1 MDTTQIITSVV
12 QMLCGL
18 TFFLFGMNVM
28 SGDLEK
34 LAGGKLEGLLKK
46 FTANPL
52 LGIFFGALITIAV
65 QSSSA
70 VTVMLVGLVNS
81 GIMAFSQTIFII
93 FGANIG
99 TTLTAWILSLSGI
112 ESDSIGMMM
121 MKPENFSPILA
132 FIGIVFVMFSKNS
145 KRKSLGSVFVGFA
158 VLMYGM
164 EFMGAAMDPIKDI
177 EGIENVFI
185 RFNNPLFGVIIGA
198 VITAVIQS
206 SAASVG
212 MLQALALTGL
222 IDVGMVIPIVMGQN
236 IGTCITAVLSAIG
249 TNSKAKRVA
258 FLHTALNVIGTVL
271 FLAVFCVADGFFDIP
286 VFSEP
291 ATVWSIALVHSIFN
305 VALTVVLSPFAK
317 PLIRL
322 TEVCVKDKDEGKSN
336 RHIFVMDERLLAM
349 PSIAVGECDNY
360 SAKMAE
366 DAKQML
372 LSTFSI
378 LCDYDKKTAQ
388 WITEQEEK
396 LDAYEDDIGTYL
408 VKVSGLSLSDSDSRR
423 TGRMLHSIGNFER
436 LGDHA
441 LNLLETA
448 KEIKEKNVVFSEDAY
463 KELTVLTDAL
473 IEIITITV
481 DAYAKN
487 DIVTA
492 SRVEPLEQVIDR
504 LTEKVRKRH
513 INRLKAGECTIE
525 LGFILSDILNNF
537 ERISDHC
544 SNVAVA
550 VIEAEKDEFEAHN
563 YLSNIKSGND
573 EFDAEYSQYKDKYKL
588 NKVEEI
594 KV

>member
-1 MDTTQIITSVV
+1 MDKVMILESVIK
-12 QMLCGL
+12 MLCGL

-46 FTANPL
+46 FTSNPI

-81 GIMAFSQTIFII
+81 GIMHFSQTIFII

-99 TTLTAWILSLSGI
+99 TTLTAWILSLAGI
-112 ESDSIGMMM
+112 ESTNIAMMM
-121 MKPENFSPILA
+121 LKPENFSPVLA
-132 FIGIVFVMFSKNS
+132 FIGIIFVMFSKNS
-145 KRKSLGSVFVGFA
+145 KKKSLGAVFVGFA

-164 EFMGAAMDPIKDI
+164 EFMSAAMDPIKDI

-185 RFNNPLFGVIIGA
+185 RFNNPLFGVLIGA

-222 IDVGMVIPIVMGQN
+222 IDIGMVIPIVMGQN
-236 IGTCITAVLSAIG
+236 IGTCITAVLSSLG
-249 TNSKAKRVA
+249 TNAKAKRVA

-271 FLAVFCVADGFFDIP
+271 FLIVFWVTDAMFSPAI
-286 VFSEP
+286 FSEP
-291 ATVWSIALVHSIFN
+291 ASAWSIALIHSIFN
-305 VALTVVLSPFAK
+305 VAITIVLSPFSK
-317 PLIRL
+317 LLIKL
-322 TEVCVKDKDEGKSN
+322 TEKCVRDNEDDAKNK
-336 RHIFVMDERLLAM
+336 HMFVMDERLLNM
-349 PSIAVGECDNY
+349 PSVAVGECDNY
-360 SAKMAE
+360 SVKMAD

-372 LSTFSI
+372 LTVFSI

-388 WITEQEEK
+388 WVVQQEEK

-408 VKVSGLSLSDSDSRR
+408 VKVAALSLSDADSRR

-448 KEIKEKNVVFSEDAY
+448 KEISDKHVVFSDEAY

-481 DAYAKN
+481 DAYSNN
-487 DIVTA
+487 DVATA

-504 LTEKVRKRH
+504 LTEKVRRRH
-513 INRLKAGECTIE
+513 IDRLKAGECTIE

-544 SNVAVA
+544 SNIAVA

-563 YLSNIKSGND
+563 YLSTVKAGNED
-573 EFDAEYSQYKDKYKL
+573 FDAEFNQYKEKYRLHKYSE
-588 NKVEEI
+588 N
-594 KV
+594 

>member
-1 MDTTQIITSVV
+1 MSATQIVTSIV

-18 TFFLFGMNVM
+18 SFFLFGMNVM
-28 SGDLEK
+28 SGNLEK
-34 LAGGKLEGLLKK
+34 IAGGKLEGLLKK
-46 FTANPL
+46 FTSNP
-52 LGIFFGALITIAV
+52 FFGILFGAIITVAV

-70 VTVMLVGLVNS
+70 VTIMLVGLVNS
-81 GIMAFSQTIFII
+81 GIMQFSQTIFII

-112 ESDSIGMMM
+112 ESSSIGMMM
-121 MKPENFSPILA
+121 LKPENFSPILA
-132 FIGIVFVMFSKNS
+132 FIGVIFVVFSKNS
-145 KRKSLGSVFVGFA
+145 KRKSIGSVLVGFA

-164 EFMGAAMDPIKDI
+164 EFMGMAMDPIKNI

-185 RFNNPLFGVIIGA
+185 KFNNPLFGVLIGT

-222 IDVGMVIPIVMGQN
+222 IDIGMAIPIIMGQN
-236 IGTCITAVLSAIG
+236 IGTCITAVISAIG
-249 TNSKAKRVA
+249 TNAKAKRVA
-258 FLHTALNVIGTVL
+258 FVHTILNVIGTVL
-271 FLAVFCVADGFFDIP
+271 FTSVFWIVDII
-286 VFSEP
+286 FSPAMFREP

-305 VALTVVLSPFAK
+305 IALTVVLCPFAK
-317 PLIRL
+317 QLIKL
-322 TEVCVKDKDEGKSN
+322 TEKCIKDNDKEENK
-336 RHIFVMDERLLAM
+336 HIFIMDERLLNM
-349 PSIAVGECDNY
+349 PSVAVGECDNY
-360 SAKMAE
+360 SVKMAD

-378 LCDYDKKTAQ
+378 LCDYDEKTAE
-388 WITEQEEK
+388 WIRAQEEK

-408 VKVSGLSLSDSDSRR
+408 VKVATLSLSNEDSRK
-423 TGRMLHSIGNFER
+423 TGKMLHSIGNFER

-448 KEIKEKNVVFSEDAY
+448 KEIKDKNVVFSENAY

-481 DAYAKN
+481 DAYTAN
-487 DIVTA
+487 DINMA

-513 INRLKAGECTIE
+513 IDRLKAGECTIE
-525 LGFILSDILNNF
+525 LGFILSDILNNI

-544 SNVAVA
+544 SNIAVA
-550 VIEAEKDEFEAHN
+550 LIEAENDSFDAHN
-563 YLSNIKSGND
+563 YLSGIKSGND
-573 EFDAEYSQYKDKYKL
+573 NFDAEYSQYKEKYKL
-588 NKVEEI
+588 RKEA
-594 KV
+594 

>member
-1 MDTTQIITSVV
+1 MNTTQIITSVV
-12 QMLCGL
+12 QMLLGL
-18 TFFLFGMNVM
+18 AFFLFGMNVM

-34 LAGGKLEGLLKK
+34 LAGGKLEVLLKK
-46 FTANPL
+46 FTKNPI
-52 LGIFFGALITIAV
+52 LGIIFGALITIAV

-81 GIMAFSQTIFII
+81 GIMLFSQTIFII

-112 ESDSIGMMM
+112 ESDNIAMMM
-121 MKPENFSPILA
+121 LKPENFSPILA
-132 FIGIVFVMFSKNS
+132 FIGVMFVMFSKNS

-164 EFMGAAMDPIKDI
+164 EFMGSAMDPIKDI
-177 EGIENVFI
+177 PGIENVFI
-185 RFNNPLFGVIIGA
+185 KFSNPLFGVLIGA

-271 FLAVFCVADGFFDIP
+271 FLGVFCIADSAFDIAL
-286 VFSEP
+286 FSEP
-291 ATVWSIALVHSIFN
+291 ATAWSIALIHSIFN

-322 TEVCVKDKDEGKSN
+322 TEICVKDKDAEKKN
-336 RHIFVMDERLLAM
+336 NVHLFAMDERLLAT
-349 PSIAVGECDNY
+349 PSVAVSECNNVTV
-360 SAKMAE
+360 KMAE
-366 DAKQML
+366 TAKQMIIT
-372 LSTFSI
+372 SFAAM
-378 LCDYDKKTAQ
+378 CEYDKE
-388 WITEQEEK
+388 TEEWLQLQEEI
-396 LDAYEDDIGTYL
+396 LDAYEDDIGSFL
-408 VKVSGLSLSDSDSRR
+408 VKVSALSLSESDSRK
-423 TGRMLHSIGNFER
+423 TGRMLHAIGNFER

-441 LNLLETA
+441 LNLLESG
-448 KEIKEKNVVFSEDAY
+448 KEMYNKKITFSANAY
-463 KELTVLTDAL
+463 EELTVLTDAL
-473 IEIITITV
+473 IEIITLTNK
-481 DAYAKN
+481 AYGEN
-487 DIVTA
+487 DIELA

-513 INRLKAGECTIE
+513 IDRLKAGECTIE
-525 LGFILSDILNNF
+525 LGFILSDILNNC

-544 SNVAVA
+544 SNIAVA
-550 VIEAEKDEFEAHN
+550 VIESATDGYDAHN
-563 YLSNIKSGND
+563 YLSSVKSGNGTFD
-573 EFDAEYSQYKDKYKL
+573 EEYKQYKEKYKL
-588 NKVEEI
+588 QKNA
-594 KV
+594 

>member
-1 MDTTQIITSVV
+1 MDKVQIFECVIK
-12 QMLCGL
+12 MLCGL

-46 FTANPL
+46 FTSNPL

-81 GIMAFSQTIFII
+81 GIMHFSQTIFII

-99 TTLTAWILSLSGI
+99 TTLTAWILSLAGI
-112 ESDSIGMMM
+112 ESTNLAMMM
-121 MKPENFSPILA
+121 LKPENFSPVLA
-132 FIGIVFVMFSKNS
+132 FIGIIFVMFSKNS
-145 KRKSLGSVFVGFA
+145 KKKSLGAVFVGFA

-164 EFMGAAMDPIKDI
+164 EFMSAAMDPIKDI

-185 RFNNPLFGVIIGA
+185 RFNNPLFGVLIGA

-222 IDVGMVIPIVMGQN
+222 IDIGMVIPIVMGQN
-236 IGTCITAVLSAIG
+236 IGTCITAVLSALG
-249 TNSKAKRVA
+249 TNAKAKRVA

-271 FLAVFCVADGFFDIP
+271 FLAVFWIADMI
-286 VFSEP
+286 FSP
-291 ATVWSIALVHSIFN
+291 ALFREAASAWSIALIHSIFN
-305 VALTVVLSPFAK
+305 VAITIVLSPFAK
-317 PLIRL
+317 LLIRL
-322 TEVCVKDKDEGKSN
+322 TEICVKDKDEAKTVHLFN
-336 RHIFVMDERLLAM
+336 IDERLLAT
-349 PSIAVGECDNY
+349 PSVAVSECDNY
-360 SAKMAE
+360 TVNMAE

-372 LSTFSI
+372 LSAFSI
-378 LCDYDKKTAQ
+378 LCDYDEETAQ
-388 WITEQEEK
+388 WITDREEV
-396 LDAYEDDIGTYL
+396 LDAYEDDIGSFL
-408 VKVSGLSLSDSDSRR
+408 VKVAALSLSDNDSRK

-441 LNLLETA
+441 LNLVDTS
-448 KEIKEKNVVFSEDAY
+448 KEIADKKIVFSDAAY

-473 IEIITITV
+473 IEIITIT
-481 DAYAKN
+481 AECYAKN
-487 DIVTA
+487 DSELA
-492 SRVEPLEQVIDR
+492 SRVEPLEQVIDK
-504 LTEKVRKRH
+504 LTDKVKKRH
-513 INRLKAGECTIE
+513 IDRLKAGECTIE

-544 SNVAVA
+544 SNIAVA
-550 VIEAEKDEFEAHN
+550 VIEGETD
-563 YLSNIKSGND
+563 G
-573 EFDAEYSQYKDKYKL
+573 FDAHRYLGEIKEGNHTFDEEYAQYKEKYNLKK
-588 NKVEEI
+588 NA
-594 KV
+594 

>member
-1 MDTTQIITSVV
+1 MDSTQIISSIVG
-12 QMLCGL
+12 MLCGL

-46 FTANPL
+46 FTSNPL
-52 LGIFFGALITIAV
+52 LGILFGALITIAV

-81 GIMAFSQTIFII
+81 GIMHFSQTIFII

-112 ESDSIGMMM
+112 ESTNIAMMM
-121 MKPENFSPILA
+121 LKPENFSPVLA
-132 FIGIVFVMFSKNS
+132 FIGIIFVMFSKNS

-164 EFMGAAMDPIKDI
+164 EFMSSAMDPIKDI

-185 RFNNPLFGVIIGA
+185 RFNNPLFGVLIGA

-236 IGTCITAVLSAIG
+236 IGTCITAVISSIG

-258 FLHTALNVIGTVL
+258 FLHTSLNVIGTVF
-271 FLAVFCVADGFFDIP
+271 FLLIFWVVDITVHPAAFDA
-286 VFSEP
+286 P
-291 ATVWSIALVHSIFN
+291 ASAWSIALIHSIFN

-317 PLIRL
+317 YIIRL
-322 TEVCVKDKDEGKSN
+322 TEICVKDKDDMQKN
-336 RHIFVMDERLLAM
+336 KHVFVMDERLLSM
-349 PSIAVGECDNY
+349 PSVAVSECDNY
-360 SAKMAE
+360 TAKMAE
-366 DAKQML
+366 NAKQML
-372 LSTFSI
+372 LTSFSI
-378 LCDYDKKTAQ
+378 LCDYDKKTAE
-388 WITEQEEK
+388 WISLQEEI

-408 VKVSGLSLSDSDSRR
+408 VKISALSLSENDSRK
-423 TGRMLHSIGNFER
+423 TGRMLHAIGNFER

-441 LNLLETA
+441 LNLLDSSR
-448 KEIKEKNVVFSEDAY
+448 EIKEKKIIFSDKAY
-463 KELTVLTDAL
+463 EELTVLTDAL
-473 IEIITITV
+473 VEIITITTQ
-481 DAYAKN
+481 AYAAN
-487 DIVTA
+487 DVA
-492 SRVEPLEQVIDR
+492 LAGRVEPLEQVIDR

-513 INRLKAGECTIE
+513 IDRLKAGECTIE

-544 SNVAVA
+544 SNIAVS
-550 VIEAEKDEFEAHN
+550 VIEGETDGYDAHN
-563 YLSNIKSGND
+563 YLSSVKEGND
-573 EFDAEYSQYKDKYKL
+573 EFDAEYAQYKEKYNLKKA
-588 NKVEEI
+588 N
-594 KV
+594 

>member
-1 MDTTQIITSVV
+1 MDATQIITSIV

-18 TFFLFGMNVM
+18 SFFLFGMNVM
-28 SGDLEK
+28 SGNLEK
-34 LAGGKLEGLLKK
+34 IAGGKLEGLLKR
-46 FTANPL
+46 FTSNPL
-52 LGIFFGALITIAV
+52 LGMLFGAIITIAV

-81 GIMAFSQTIFII
+81 GIMQFSQTIFII

-112 ESDSIGMMM
+112 ESSSIGMMM
-121 MKPENFSPILA
+121 LKPENFSPILA
-132 FIGIVFVMFSKNS
+132 FIGVIFVVFSKNF
-145 KRKSLGSVFVGFA
+145 KRKSVGSVFVGFA

-164 EFMGAAMDPIKDI
+164 EFMGMAMDPIRNI

-185 RFNNPLFGVIIGA
+185 KFNNPLFGVLIGA

-222 IDVGMVIPIVMGQN
+222 IDIGMVIPIVMGQN
-236 IGTCITAVLSAIG
+236 IGTCITAVISAIG
-249 TNSKAKRVA
+249 TNAKAKRVA
-258 FLHTALNVIGTVL
+258 FIHTILNVIGTVL
-271 FLAVFCVADGFFDIP
+271 FTSVFWAVDLI
-286 VFSEP
+286 FSP
-291 ATVWSIALVHSIFN
+291 ALFRESATAWSIALVHSIFN

-317 PLIRL
+317 QLIKL
-322 TEVCVKDKDEGKSN
+322 TELCVKDNDKKEESK
-336 RHIFVMDERLLAM
+336 HMFIMDERLLNM
-349 PSIAVGECDNY
+349 PSIAVSECDNY
-360 SAKMAE
+360 SVKMAE

-372 LSTFSI
+372 LSTFAI
-378 LCDYDKKTAQ
+378 LCDYDEKTAQ
-388 WITEQEEK
+388 WITEQEDK

-408 VKVSGLSLSDSDSRR
+408 VKVAALSLSDSDSRR

-448 KEIKEKNVVFSEDAY
+448 KEIKDKSIVFSDAAY

-481 DAYAKN
+481 DAYSEN
-487 DIVTA
+487 DVSIA
-492 SRVEPLEQVIDR
+492 ARVEPLEQVIDR

-513 INRLKAGECTIE
+513 IDRLKAGECTIE
-525 LGFILSDILNNF
+525 LGFILSDILNNI

-544 SNVAVA
+544 SNIAVA

-563 YLSNIKSGND
+563 YLNAVKSGNED
-573 EFDAEYSQYKDKYKL
+573 FDSEFNQYKEKYNLRK
-588 NKVEEI
+588 NA
-594 KV
+594 

>member
-1 MDTTQIITSVV
+1 MDSTQIISSIVG
-12 QMLCGL
+12 MLCGL

-46 FTANPL
+46 FTSNPL
-52 LGIFFGALITIAV
+52 LGILFGALITIAV

-81 GIMAFSQTIFII
+81 GIMHFSQTIFII

-112 ESDSIGMMM
+112 ESTNIAMMM
-121 MKPENFSPILA
+121 LKPENFSPVLA
-132 FIGIVFVMFSKNS
+132 FIGIIFVMFSKNS

-164 EFMGAAMDPIKDI
+164 EFMSSAMDPIKDI

-185 RFNNPLFGVIIGA
+185 RFNNPLFGVLIGA

-236 IGTCITAVLSAIG
+236 IGTCITAVISSIG

-258 FLHTALNVIGTVL
+258 FLHTSLNVIGTVL
-271 FLAVFCVADGFFDIP
+271 FLLIFWVVDITVHPAAFDA
-286 VFSEP
+286 P
-291 ATVWSIALVHSIFN
+291 ASAWSIALVHSIFN

-317 PLIRL
+317 YIIRL
-322 TEVCVKDKDEGKSN
+322 TEICVKDKDDMQKN
-336 RHIFVMDERLLAM
+336 KHVFVMDERLLSM
-349 PSIAVGECDNY
+349 PSVAVSECDNY
-360 SAKMAE
+360 TVKMAE
-366 DAKQML
+366 NAKQML
-372 LSTFSI
+372 LTSFSI
-378 LCDYDKKTAQ
+378 LCDYDKKTAE
-388 WITEQEEK
+388 WISLQEEI

-408 VKVSGLSLSDSDSRR
+408 VKISALSLSENDSRK
-423 TGRMLHSIGNFER
+423 TGRMLHAIGNFER

-441 LNLLETA
+441 LNLLDSSR
-448 KEIKEKNVVFSEDAY
+448 EIKEKKIIFSDKAY
-463 KELTVLTDAL
+463 EELTVLTDAL
-473 IEIITITV
+473 VEIITITTQ
-481 DAYAKN
+481 AYTAN
-487 DIVTA
+487 DVA
-492 SRVEPLEQVIDR
+492 LAGRVEPLEQVIDR

-513 INRLKAGECTIE
+513 IDRLKAGECTIE

-544 SNVAVA
+544 SNIAVS
-550 VIEAEKDEFEAHN
+550 VIEGETDGYDAHN
-563 YLSNIKSGND
+563 YLSSVKEGND
-573 EFDAEYSQYKDKYKL
+573 EFDAEYAQYKEKYNLKKA
-588 NKVEEI
+588 N
-594 KV
+594 

>member
-1 MDTTQIITSVV
+1 MDATQIITSIV
-12 QMLCGL
+12 QMFCGL
-18 TFFLFGMNVM
+18 SFFLFGMNVM
-28 SGDLEK
+28 SGNLEK
-34 LAGGKLEGLLKK
+34 IAGGKLEGLLKR
-46 FTANPL
+46 FTSNPL
-52 LGIFFGALITIAV
+52 LGMLFGAIITIAV

-81 GIMAFSQTIFII
+81 GIMQFSQTIFII

-112 ESDSIGMMM
+112 ESSSIGMMM
-121 MKPENFSPILA
+121 LKPENFSPILA
-132 FIGIVFVMFSKNS
+132 FIGVIFVVFSKNS
-145 KRKSLGSVFVGFA
+145 KRKSVGSVFVGFA

-164 EFMGAAMDPIKDI
+164 EFMGMAMDPIRNI

-185 RFNNPLFGVIIGA
+185 KFNNPLFGVLIGA

-222 IDVGMVIPIVMGQN
+222 IDIGMVIPIVMGQN
-236 IGTCITAVLSAIG
+236 IGTCITAVISAIG
-249 TNSKAKRVA
+249 TNAKAKRVA
-258 FLHTALNVIGTVL
+258 FIHTILNVIGTVL
-271 FLAVFCVADGFFDIP
+271 FTGVFWAVDII
-286 VFSEP
+286 FSP
-291 ATVWSIALVHSIFN
+291 ALFRETASAWSIALVHSIFN

-317 PLIRL
+317 QLIKL
-322 TEVCVKDKDEGKSN
+322 TELCVKDNDKKEESK
-336 RHIFVMDERLLAM
+336 HIFTMDERLLNM
-349 PSIAVGECDNY
+349 PSIAVSECDNY
-360 SAKMAE
+360 SVKMAE

-372 LSTFSI
+372 LSTFAI
-378 LCDYDKKTAQ
+378 LCDYDEKTAQ
-388 WITEQEEK
+388 WITEQEDK

-408 VKVSGLSLSDSDSRR
+408 VKVAALSLSDADSRR

-448 KEIKEKNVVFSEDAY
+448 KEIKDKSIVFSDAAY

-481 DAYAKN
+481 DAYSEN
-487 DIVTA
+487 DVGIA
-492 SRVEPLEQVIDR
+492 ARVEPLEQVIDR

-513 INRLKAGECTIE
+513 IDRLKAGECTIE
-525 LGFILSDILNNF
+525 LGFILSDILNNI

-544 SNVAVA
+544 SNIAVA

-563 YLSNIKSGND
+563 YLNAVKSGNED
-573 EFDAEYSQYKDKYKL
+573 FDSEFNQYKEKYNLKK
-588 NKVEEI
+588 NA
-594 KV
+594 

>member
-1 MDTTQIITSVV
+1 MSATQIVTSIV

-18 TFFLFGMNVM
+18 SFFLFGMNVM
-28 SGDLEK
+28 SGNLEK
-34 LAGGKLEGLLKK
+34 IAGGKLEGLLKK
-46 FTANPL
+46 FTANP
-52 LGIFFGALITIAV
+52 FFGILFGAIITIAV

-81 GIMAFSQTIFII
+81 GIMHFSQTIFII

-112 ESDSIGMMM
+112 ESSSIGMMM
-121 MKPENFSPILA
+121 LKPENFSPVLA
-132 FIGIVFVMFSKNS
+132 FIGVIFVVFSNNS
-145 KRKSLGSVFVGFA
+145 KRKSIGSVFVGFA

-164 EFMGAAMDPIKDI
+164 EFMGMAMDPISNI

-185 RFNNPLFGVIIGA
+185 KFNNPLFGVLIGA
-198 VITAVIQS
+198 VITAIIQS

-222 IDVGMVIPIVMGQN
+222 IDIGMVIPIVMGQN
-236 IGTCITAVLSAIG
+236 IGTCITAVISSVG
-249 TNSKAKRVA
+249 TNAKAKRVS
-258 FLHTALNVIGTVL
+258 FIHTLLNVIGTVL
-271 FLAVFCVADGFFDIP
+271 FTSIFWIIDI
-286 VFSEP
+286 VFSPAIFREP
-291 ATVWSIALVHSIFN
+291 ASAWSIALVHSIFN

-317 PLIRL
+317 QLIKL
-322 TEVCVKDKDEGKSN
+322 TERCVKDNDKKDEG
-336 RHIFVMDERLLAM
+336 RHIFIMDERLLNM
-349 PSIAVGECDNY
+349 PSVAVNECDNY
-360 SAKMAE
+360 SVRMAE

-378 LCDYDKKTAQ
+378 LCDYDEKTAS
-388 WITEQEEK
+388 WIIEQEDK

-408 VKVSGLSLSDSDSRR
+408 VKVAALSLSEDDSRR

-448 KEIKEKNVVFSEDAY
+448 KEIKEKSIVFSEAAY

-481 DAYAKN
+481 DAYSAN
-487 DIVTA
+487 DVA
-492 SRVEPLEQVIDR
+492 VAARVEPLEQVIDR

-513 INRLKAGECTIE
+513 IDRLKAGECTIE
-525 LGFILSDILNNF
+525 LGFILSDILNNI

-544 SNVAVA
+544 SNIAVA

-563 YLSNIKSGND
+563 YLNTVKSGNED
-573 EFDAEYSQYKDKYKL
+573 FDAEFNQYKEKYNLKK
-588 NKVEEI
+588 NA
-594 KV
+594 

>member
-1 MDTTQIITSVV
+1 MSATQIVTSVV

-18 TFFLFGMNVM
+18 AFFLFGMNVM
-28 SGDLEK
+28 SGNLEK
-34 LAGGKLEGLLKK
+34 IAGGKLEGLLKK
-46 FTANPL
+46 FTSNP
-52 LGIFFGALITIAV
+52 FFGILFGAIITIAV

-81 GIMAFSQTIFII
+81 GIMHFSQTIFII

-112 ESDSIGMMM
+112 ESSSIGMMM
-121 MKPENFSPILA
+121 LKPENFSPILA
-132 FIGIVFVMFSKNS
+132 FIGVIFVVFSNNS
-145 KRKSLGSVFVGFA
+145 KRKSIGSVFVGFA

-164 EFMGAAMDPIKDI
+164 EFMGNAMDPIKDI

-185 RFNNPLFGVIIGA
+185 RFNNPLFGVLIGA
-198 VITAVIQS
+198 VITAIIQS

-222 IDVGMVIPIVMGQN
+222 IDIGMAIPIIMGQN
-236 IGTCITAVLSAIG
+236 IGTCITAVISAVG
-249 TNSKAKRVA
+249 TNAKAKRVA
-258 FLHTALNVIGTVL
+258 FIHTILNVIGTVL
-271 FLAVFCVADGFFDIP
+271 FTSVFWVVDII
-286 VFSEP
+286 FSPALFRGP
-291 ATVWSIALVHSIFN
+291 ATAWSIALVHSIFN

-317 PLIRL
+317 PIIKL
-322 TEVCVKDKDEGKSN
+322 TEFCVKDNDKKEDSK
-336 RHIFVMDERLLAM
+336 HMFTMDDRLLGM
-349 PSIAVGECDNY
+349 PSVAVSECDNH
-360 SAKMAE
+360 SVNMAGE
-366 DAKQML
+366 AKQML
-372 LSTFSI
+372 LSTFAI
-378 LCDYDKKTAQ
+378 LCEYDEKTAE
-388 WITEQEEK
+388 WIRGQEEK

-408 VKVSGLSLSDSDSRR
+408 VKVAALSLSDADSRR

-448 KEIKEKNVVFSEDAY
+448 KEIKDKSIVFSDAAY

-481 DAYAKN
+481 DAYSAN
-487 DIVTA
+487 DVATA
-492 SRVEPLEQVIDR
+492 ARVEPLEQVIDR

-513 INRLKAGECTIE
+513 IDRLKAGECTIE
-525 LGFILSDILNNF
+525 LGFILSDILNNI

-544 SNVAVA
+544 SNIAVA

-563 YLSNIKSGND
+563 YLNAVKHGNED
-573 EFDAEYSQYKDKYKL
+573 FDFEFNQYKEKYNLKK
-588 NKVEEI
+588 NV
-594 KV
+594 

>member
-1 MDTTQIITSVV
+1 MDATQIITSVI

-28 SGDLEK
+28 SGNLEK
-34 LAGGKLEGLLKK
+34 IAGGKLEGLLKK

-52 LGIFFGALITIAV
+52 LGLLFGAIITIAV

-81 GIMAFSQTIFII
+81 GIMHFSQTIFII

-112 ESDSIGMMM
+112 ESSSIGMMM
-121 MKPENFSPILA
+121 LKPENFSPILA
-132 FIGIVFVMFSKNS
+132 FIGVIFVVFSKNS
-145 KRKSLGSVFVGFA
+145 KRKSIGSVFVGFA

-164 EFMGAAMDPIKDI
+164 EFMGMAMDPIRNI

-185 RFNNPLFGVIIGA
+185 RFNNPLFGVLIGA
-198 VITAVIQS
+198 VITAIIQS

-222 IDVGMVIPIVMGQN
+222 IDIGMVIPIVMGQN
-236 IGTCITAVLSAIG
+236 IGTCITAVISAVG
-249 TNSKAKRVA
+249 TNAKAKRVA

-271 FLAVFCVADGFFDIP
+271 FTAVFWIVDIIFAPALFDA
-286 VFSEP
+286 P
-291 ATVWSIALVHSIFN
+291 ATAWSIALVHSIFN
-305 VALTVVLSPFAK
+305 VAITVVLSPFAK
-317 PLIRL
+317 QLIKL
-322 TEVCVKDKDEGKSN
+322 TEKCVKDNDNAEKN

-349 PSIAVGECDNY
+349 PSVAVGECDNY
-360 SAKMAE
+360 SVKMAD

-372 LSTFSI
+372 LSVFSI
-378 LCDYDKKTAQ
+378 LCEYDENTAE
-388 WITEQEEK
+388 WIAQQEEK

-408 VKVSGLSLSDSDSRR
+408 VKVAALSLSDADSRR

-441 LNLLETA
+441 LNLLETS
-448 KEIKEKNVVFSEDAY
+448 KEIKEKNIVFSDAAY

-473 IEIITITV
+473 IEIITLTV
-481 DAYAKN
+481 EAYSTN
-487 DIVTA
+487 DINMA
-492 SRVEPLEQVIDR
+492 ARVEPLEQVIDR
-504 LTEKVRKRH
+504 ITEKVRKRH
-513 INRLKAGECTIE
+513 IDRLKAGECTIE
-525 LGFILSDILNNF
+525 LGFVLSDILNNF

-544 SNVAVA
+544 SNIAVA
-550 VIEAEKDEFEAHN
+550 IIEAEKDEFEAHS
-563 YLSNIKSGND
+563 YLNNVKAGNED
-573 EFDAEYSQYKDKYKL
+573 FDSEYNQYKEKYSLRK
-588 NKVEEI
+588 NA
-594 KV
+594 

>member
-1 MDTTQIITSVV
+1 MSATQIVTSVV

-18 TFFLFGMNVM
+18 SFFLFGMNVM
-28 SGDLEK
+28 SGNLEK
-34 LAGGKLEGLLKK
+34 IAGGKLEGLLKK
-46 FTANPL
+46 FTANP
-52 LGIFFGALITIAV
+52 FFGILFGAIITIAV

-81 GIMAFSQTIFII
+81 GIMQFSQTIFII

-112 ESDSIGMMM
+112 ESSSIGMMM
-121 MKPENFSPILA
+121 LKPENFSPILA
-132 FIGIVFVMFSKNS
+132 FIGVIFVVFSNNG
-145 KRKSLGSVFVGFA
+145 KRKSIGSVFVGFA

-164 EFMGAAMDPIKDI
+164 EFMGMAMDPIKDI

-185 RFNNPLFGVIIGA
+185 RFNNPLFGVLIGA

-222 IDVGMVIPIVMGQN
+222 IDIGMVIPIVMGQN
-236 IGTCITAVLSAIG
+236 IGTCITAVISAIG
-249 TNSKAKRVA
+249 TNAKAKRVA
-258 FLHTALNVIGTVL
+258 FIHTILNVIGTVL
-271 FLAVFCVADGFFDIP
+271 FTSVFWIVDII
-286 VFSEP
+286 FSPALFREP
-291 ATVWSIALVHSIFN
+291 ATAWSIALVHSIFN
-305 VALTVVLSPFAK
+305 VALTLVLTPFAK
-317 PLIRL
+317 QLIKL
-322 TEVCVKDKDEGKSN
+322 TELCVKDNDKKEENK
-336 RHIFVMDERLLAM
+336 HIFTMDERLLGL

-360 SAKMAE
+360 SVKMAD

-372 LSTFSI
+372 LSTFAI
-378 LCDYDKKTAQ
+378 LCEYDEKTAR
-388 WITEQEEK
+388 WIAEQEEK

-408 VKVSGLSLSDSDSRR
+408 VKVAALSLSDEDSRR

-448 KEIKEKNVVFSEDAY
+448 KEIKDKNVIFSDDAY

-481 DAYAKN
+481 DAYSKN
-487 DIVTA
+487 DVNTA

-513 INRLKAGECTIE
+513 IDRLKAGECTIE

-544 SNVAVA
+544 SNIAVA
-550 VIEAEKDEFEAHN
+550 VIEAKKDEFEAHN
-563 YLSNIKSGND
+563 YLNTVKSGND
-573 EFDAEYSQYKDKYKL
+573 EFDAEYSQYKEKYKL
-588 NKVEEI
+588 QKNA
-594 KV
+594 

>member
-1 MDTTQIITSVV
+1 MNATQIVTSIV

-18 TFFLFGMNVM
+18 SFFLFGMNVM
-28 SGDLEK
+28 SGNLEK
-34 LAGGKLEGLLKK
+34 IAGGKLEGLLKK
-46 FTANPL
+46 FTANP
-52 LGIFFGALITIAV
+52 FFGILFGAIITIAV

-81 GIMAFSQTIFII
+81 GIMQFSQTIFII

-112 ESDSIGMMM
+112 ESSSIGMMM
-121 MKPENFSPILA
+121 LRPENFSPILA
-132 FIGIVFVMFSKNS
+132 FIGVIFVVFSGNT
-145 KRKSLGSVFVGFA
+145 KRKSIGSVLVGFA

-164 EFMGAAMDPIKDI
+164 EFMGMAMEPIRNI

-185 RFNNPLFGVIIGA
+185 KFNNPLFGVLIGA

-222 IDVGMVIPIVMGQN
+222 IDIGMVIPIVMGQN
-236 IGTCITAVLSAIG
+236 IGTCITAVISAIG
-249 TNSKAKRVA
+249 TNAKAKRVA
-258 FLHTALNVIGTVL
+258 FIHTLLNVIGTVL
-271 FLAVFCVADGFFDIP
+271 FTSVFWIVDLTLAPAVFR
-286 VFSEP
+286 EP
-291 ATVWSIALVHSIFN
+291 ASAWSIALVHSIFN
-305 VALTVVLSPFAK
+305 VALTVVLSPFARL
-317 PLIRL
+317 LIRI
-322 TEVCVKDKDEGKSN
+322 TELCVKDNDTAQEN
-336 RHIFVMDERLLAM
+336 RHIFIMDERLLGM

-360 SAKMAE
+360 SVKMAD

-378 LCDYDKKTAQ
+378 LCAYDEKTAQ
-388 WITEQEEK
+388 WITRQEEK

-408 VKVSGLSLSDSDSRR
+408 VKVAALSLSDEDSRK

-448 KEIKEKNVVFSEDAY
+448 KEIKDKEIVFSDAAY

-481 DAYAKN
+481 DAYTKN
-487 DIVTA
+487 DVNTA

-513 INRLKAGECTIE
+513 IDRLKAGECTIE

-544 SNVAVA
+544 SNIAVA
-550 VIEAEKDEFEAHN
+550 VIEAKKDEFEAHS
-563 YLSNIKSGND
+563 YLSTVKSGND
-573 EFDAEYSQYKDKYKL
+573 EFDAEYHQYKEKYNLK
-588 NKVEEI
+588 KDA
-594 KV
+594 

>member
-1 MDTTQIITSVV
+1 MDKATIFSSVI
-12 QMLCGL
+12 QMICGL

-46 FTANPL
+46 FTANPF

-81 GIMAFSQTIFII
+81 GIMHFSQTIFII

-99 TTLTAWILSLSGI
+99 TTLTAWILSLAGI
-112 ESDSIGMMM
+112 ESTNLAMMM
-121 MKPENFSPILA
+121 LKPENFSPVLA
-132 FIGIVFVMFSKNS
+132 FIGIIFVMFSKNS
-145 KRKSLGSVFVGFA
+145 KRKSLGAVFVGFA

-164 EFMGAAMDPIKDI
+164 EFMSAAMDPIKNI

-185 RFNNPLFGVIIGA
+185 KFNNPLFGVFIGA

-222 IDVGMVIPIVMGQN
+222 IDIGMVVPIVMGQN
-236 IGTCITAVLSAIG
+236 IGTCVTAVLSALG
-249 TNSKAKRVA
+249 TNAKAKRVA

-271 FLAVFCVADGFFDIP
+271 FTSVFWIVDI
-286 VFSEP
+286 VFSPELFSAP
-291 ATVWSIALVHSIFN
+291 ASAWSIALIHSIFN
-305 VALTVVLSPFAK
+305 IAITVVLSPFSK
-317 PLIRL
+317 YLIRL
-322 TEVCVKDKDEGKSN
+322 TEKCVRDNESEAGSK
-336 RHIFVMDERLLAM
+336 HIFVMDERLLGM
-349 PSIAVGECDNY
+349 PSIAVSECDNY
-360 SAKMAE
+360 SVKMAE

-372 LSTFSI
+372 ITVFSI
-378 LCDYDKKTAQ
+378 LCDYDKKTAE
-388 WITEQEEK
+388 WVVEQEDK

-408 VKVSGLSLSDSDSRR
+408 VKVAALSLSEADSRR

-441 LNLLETA
+441 LNLLETS
-448 KEIKEKNVVFSEDAY
+448 KEIKDKNVVFSDDAY

-473 IEIITITV
+473 IEIITLTV
-481 DAYAKN
+481 DAYAGN
-487 DIVTA
+487 DVALA

-513 INRLKAGECTIE
+513 IDRLKAGECTIE
-525 LGFILSDILNNF
+525 LGFILSDILNNL

-544 SNVAVA
+544 SNIAVA
-550 VIEAEKDEFEAHN
+550 IIEAEKDEFEAHS
-563 YLSNIKSGND
+563 YLSTVKSGNED
-573 EFDAEYSQYKDKYKL
+573 FDSEYNQYKEKYRLRKTS
-588 NKVEEI
+588 EQ
-594 KV
+594 